1 LLDEEEENSFASHVK
16 KTTLE
21 LRFCEGNVV
30 GKKHVGRSW
39 TNVSFVLVRPCGK
52 QLLKIPFQP
61 LRKAIK
67 KHL

>member
-16 KTTLE
+16 KPTLE

-52 QLLKIPFQP
+52 Q
-61 LRKAIK
+61 
-67 KHL
+67 